1 MDNDKWQKRW
11 DEINKQLDEIR
22 QGEPSTPM
30 LNQHMNKLHTLI
42 ANLMQ
47 IIYESQDE
55 DEKVILATLELR
67 AREGMENIRGR
78 LAIHN

>member
-1 MDNDKWQKRW
+1 MTLLMDNDKWQKRW
-11 DEINKQLDEIR
+11 DEINNQLEEIR
-22 QGEPSTPM
+22 LGEPTTPT

-55 DEKVILATLELR
+55 DEKVLLATLELK
-67 AREGMENIRGR
+67 AREGMENISG
-78 LAIHN
+78 

>member
-1 MDNDKWQKRW
+1 MTLLMDNDKWQKRW
-11 DEINKQLDEIR
+11 DEIR
-22 QGEPSTPM
+22 QGEPTTPT

-55 DEKVILATLELR
+55 DEKVLLATLELK
-67 AREGMENIRGR
+67 ARESLECIRGR
-78 LAIHN
+78 LAIYN